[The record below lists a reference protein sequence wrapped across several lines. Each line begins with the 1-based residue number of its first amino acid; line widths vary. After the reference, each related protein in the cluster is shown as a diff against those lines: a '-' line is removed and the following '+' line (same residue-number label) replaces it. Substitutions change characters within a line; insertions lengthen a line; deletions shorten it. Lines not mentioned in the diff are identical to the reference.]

1 MSIILGILAFLTV
14 VLIAVIILIGEWVKR
29 RKSIK

>member
-1 MSIILGILAFLTV
+1 MRIILGILAFLTV

-29 RKSIK
+29 RKSLK

>member
-1 MSIILGILAFLTV
+1 MRIILGIFAFMTV

-29 RKSIK
+29 RKSLK

>member
-29 RKSIK
+29 RKSLK

>member
-1 MSIILGILAFLTV
+1 MDKILAILTFMTV

-29 RKSIK
+29 RKSFK